1 MFGKGHIE
9 VSFCSE
15 VALGPF
21 QADFT
26 LDVLASLC
34 SISFHISF
42 SKGASTC
49 PCHHCYLC

>member
-26 LDVLASLC
+26 LVFHFRRLGFFVLHF
-34 SISFHISF
+34 ISHFF
-42 SKGASTC
+42 F
-49 PCHHCYLC
+49 